1 MTPAG
6 MCMNYSHT
14 CRLDPLVGRVID
26 RMRKVYVLISSSST
40 AGIVGAY

>member
-14 CRLDPLVGRVID
+14 CRLDPLAGRV
-26 RMRKVYVLISSSST
+26 MRKVYVLISSSST